1 MQKNKISLFTYNFS
15 LILLLLTYNISQTM
29 LNVYVSVKVSVR
41 GVITV
46 LIGHFQIKIIIRW
59 HETPYSGHINNVF
72 LSFRWIKVSQ
82 SVNGAKQLLAS
93 IMC

>member
-1 MQKNKISLFTYNFS
+1 MQKNKISLSTYNFS

-29 LNVYVSVKVSVR
+29 LDVYPSVKVSVQ

-72 LSFRWIKVSQ
+72 SFRWIKVSQ